1 MKKVA
6 IRVGAGLAV
15 VIAVLLIV
23 IATRP
28 SAYRVERH
36 TTIAAPLDLVFT
48 KVKDFR
54 TWEAW
59 SPWAKLDP
67 NMKTTF
73 TGNQGEVGAGY
84 AWEGND
90 EVGAGRMTIAAIKP
104 NERVDI
110 KLEFLKPFESKT
122 ENGFAVEAAGKE
134 TKITW
139 FMSGENDFVGKAFC
153 LFMDMDAMIGKDFEN
168 GLANLKKVAE
178 EAAKTE
184 APPAAAETVNAA
196 APK

>member
-6 IRVGAGLAV
+6 IRVGLGLAAVIV
-15 VIAVLLIV
+15 VFLIV
-23 IATRP
+23 VATRP
-28 SAYRVERH
+28 SAYQVERH
-36 TTIAAPLDLVFT
+36 ATIAAPVDLVFNR
-48 KVKDFR
+48 VKDFR

-73 TGNQGEVGAGY
+73 GGTQGEVGAVY
-84 AWEGND
+84 EWEGND
-90 EVGAGRMTIAAIKP
+90 DVGAGRMTIAAIKP
-104 NERVDI
+104 NERLDI
-110 KLEFLKPFESKT
+110 KLEFLKPFASKT
-122 ENGFAVEAAGKE
+122 DNGFKVEAAGND

-139 FMSGENDFVGKAFC
+139 FMSGENDFIGKMFC

-168 GLANLKKVAE
+168 GLGNLKKVAE
-178 EAAKTE
+178 EAAKAQKPAE
-184 APPAAAETVNAA
+184 AGTVNAA

>member
-6 IRVGAGLAV
+6 IRVGIGLAA

-28 SAYRVERH
+28 STYRVERH
-36 TTIAAPLDLVFT
+36 ATIAAPLDLVFT

-54 TWEAW
+54 TWGAW
-59 SPWAKLDP
+59 APWMKLDP

-73 TGNQGEVGAGY
+73 TGNQGEVGAIY
-84 AWEGND
+84 EWEGND
-90 EVGAGRMTIAAIKP
+90 EVGAGRMTITAIKP

-110 KLEFLKPFESKT
+110 KLEFLKPFESKAD
-122 ENGFAVEAAGKE
+122 NGFTVAAAGQE

-139 FMSGENDFVGKAFC
+139 FMNGENDFIGKAFC

-168 GLANLKKVAE
+168 GLGNFKKVAE
-178 EAAKTE
+178 EAAK
-184 APPAAAETVNAA
+184 ARPAEGETVNAA

>member
-6 IRVGAGLAV
+6 IRVGLGLA
-15 VIAVLLIV
+15 ALIV
-23 IATRP
+23 VFLIVVATRP
-28 SAYRVERH
+28 SAYQVERH
-36 TTIAAPLDLVFT
+36 ATFAAPVDLVYNH
-48 KVKDFR
+48 VKDFR

-67 NMKTTF
+67 KMKTTF
-73 TGNQGEVGAGY
+73 SGTQGEVGAVY
-84 AWEGND
+84 EWEGND
-90 EVGAGRMTIAAIKP
+90 DVGAGKMTIAALKP

-110 KLEFLKPFESKT
+110 NLEFLKPFASKT
-122 ENGFAVEAAGKE
+122 DNGFKVEAAGKD

-139 FMSGENDFVGKAFC
+139 FMRGENDFIGKMFC

-168 GLANLKKVAE
+168 GLANLKKVTE
-178 EAAKTE
+178 EAAK
-184 APPAAAETVNAA
+184 AQKPADAEVVNAA